1 MGGPKKAFKKLIKK
15 GVEQKVIKKVEP
27 KLKTPEEGKK
37 MSKALD
43 DKLTENASKGN
54 EEAKKLLNKRKGRRS
69 TIKTSASGLLEEQE
83 IKQKTLL
90 GG

>member
-27 KLKTPEEGKK
+27 KPVVKPKPVLVKSNPEPKKVDLSREAEELKL
-37 MSKALD
+37 A
-43 DKLTENASKGN
+43 
-54 EEAKKLLNKRKGRRS
+54 NKRKGRRS
-69 TIKTSASGLLEEQE
+69 TIKTSSSGLLEEEE
-83 IKQKTLL
+83 IKKKTLL

>member
-27 KLKTPEEGKK
+27 KLKTAEEGKK
-37 MSKALD
+37 MSKVLD
-43 DKLTENASKGN
+43 NKLTDNAEKGN
-54 EEAKKLLNKRKGRRS
+54 DEAKKLLNKRKGRRS